1 MSRIPT
7 HEWVDNNHQIG
18 IGHNYRSGVDIPF
31 DEPIKDNVALTYS
44 KDDRTQKHYTLLA
57 ISPINPAGV
66 FPEWGVE
73 QYKYNGTIQ
82 ANMLTYFNNG
92 NVNDNFYRVAA
103 TPLIWR
109 KETAEGLITFQQEGN
124 AFNPNWNEGGNPP
137 WTGYSWFNPVTD
149 FKQKYFA
156 LYPYVVAQY
165 TDTDGT
171 FRETSEDYSVGLY
184 EHYTQGITPTIPN
197 NATFKGVSIR
207 YRIASSYGAAARNN
221 QLFFLG
227 KICDMQIG
235 SVTFRTGQDLYN
247 SPIPD
252 SYCFPCSDNTLLGS
266 TRGWRTPGGRDIYT
280 MGFVG
285 DTRFMYLEYPE
296 LRNDRT
302 RANMI
307 VSSQGI
313 SYEDAL
319 AAALAKGFPV
329 LDSASTHHNFEAN
342 SNDVFFANY
351 LDDHY
356 VSPVIE
362 DSGEVTKDFLRG
374 AAIFEHSNPKA
385 KKTPNQRFEDEDTNP
400 YDEMPEFDE
409 NDPDDI
415 DPNDYADETPL
426 NEVPS
431 FMNPIGKFNRYFAL
445 SADDVQDL
453 AAFLSPS
460 ADNVWEDI
468 LNGLK
473 LYGED
478 PMNFMLELMVF
489 PFDITEYT
497 GKQQEEI
504 TFGRR
509 IHTEINGDIIHDAS
523 IVIDLGT
530 CYFKRYHKNF
540 LDYEP
545 YTTAKL
551 YIPYCNEIA
560 VPTSIFLG
568 HYINVKLIVDLS
580 TGGCVGVVSKVQDM
594 DGSKPM
600 SVLYTQG
607 QIGIPIPMTAI
618 NATEYVKA
626 AFDMVNGAVNSIT
639 QIASNGGIM
648 GTTSMTA
655 GGSTGTQGSHT
666 VGRGA
671 TITETAA
678 TSNSRTSQH
687 KISAGGIAGGVL
699 NGLEVAYEFNNQPT
713 PLETTGTGIPYSSF
727 FKPQQC
733 YFIVQSAVPMN
744 VSGYANA
751 IGHACMEYRKLQNGD
766 GYIVAHNPN
775 VQPAN
780 ATSQETQEI
789 NALLATGVWY

>member
-1 MSRIPT
+1 MSRLQT
-7 HEWVDNNHQIG
+7 YEWVSERQQIG

-31 DEPIKDNVALTYS
+31 DEPIKDNIALNYS
-44 KDDRTQKHYTLLA
+44 KDYRTQRYYTLL
-57 ISPINPAGV
+57 SQQPFSTDLMKLHEEHFDN
-66 FPEWGVE
+66 E
-73 QYKYNGTIQ
+73 IQ
-82 ANMLTYFNNG
+82 ANMLTYCTAFPYST
-92 NVNDNFYRVAA
+92 NFCRVVSS
-103 TPLIWR
+103 PLLWR
-109 KETAEGLITFQQEGN
+109 KTEWEGLITFQQEGN
-124 AFNPNWNEGGNPP
+124 AFNPNWNEGGTPP
-137 WTGYSWFNPVTD
+137 WTGYSWFSPITD
-149 FKQKYFA
+149 FKLKYLA
-156 LYPYVVAQY
+156 VYPYVVAQY
-165 TDTDGT
+165 VDSSGY
-171 FRETSEDYSVGLY
+171 FGETSEDFSVGLY
-184 EHYTQGITPTIPN
+184 EHYTLGITPTLPSG
-197 NATFKGVSIR
+197 ATFKGVSIR
-207 YRIASSYGAAARNN
+207 YKVVSSYQSDGDDRV
-221 QLFFLG
+221 FFMG
-227 KICDMQIG
+227 KICDMDLG
-235 SVTFRTGQDLYN
+235 FVNFRSHGDTREC
-247 SPIPD
+247 PIPE

-266 TRGWRTPGGRDIYT
+266 TRGWRTPGGHDIYT
-280 MGFVG
+280 IGFVG
-285 DTRFMYLEYPE
+285 DRRFMYIEKPEQAEY
-296 LRNDRT
+296 NYDDMAKVVVT
-302 RANMI
+302 
-307 VSSQGI
+307 SQGI

-329 LDSASTHHNFEAN
+329 LDSANARRNFTAN
-342 SNDVFFANY
+342 TNDVFFANY

-356 VSPVIE
+356 VSPIIVK
-362 DSGEVTKDFLRG
+362 STGEVTNKFRRG
-374 AAIFEHSNPKA
+374 THCFDPDDEDGNN
-385 KKTPNQRFEDEDTNP
+385 TPNKIFEDEDTNP

-409 NDPDDI
+409 NDPDSV

-478 PMNFMLELMVF
+478 PMNFMLELMAF
-489 PFDITEYT
+489 PFDITDYT

-509 IHTEINGDIIHDAS
+509 VHTEINGDIIHDAS

-530 CYFKRYHKNF
+530 CYFKRYHKSF

-607 QIGIPIPMTAI
+607 QIGIPVPMTAI

-639 QIASNGGIM
+639 QIASNGGVM
-648 GTTSMTA
+648 GTTSFTEGTGSSMNKVT
-655 GGSTGTQGSHT
+655 GGNRTFNDTKNFG
-666 VGRGA
+666 
-671 TITETAA
+671 ETK
-678 TSNSRTSQH
+678 QH
-687 KISAGGIAGGVL
+687 KVSAGGIAGGIAG
-699 NGLEVAYEFNNQPT
+699 GLEVAYEFNTQPT

-733 YFIVQSAVPMN
+733 YFIVQSPVPMN

-766 GYIVAHNPN
+766 NYIVAHNPN

-780 ATSQETQEI
+780 ATSQETKEI

>member
-1 MSRIPT
+1 MSRLSTYQWIS
-7 HEWVDNNHQIG
+7 ENHQIG
-18 IGHNYRSGVDIPF
+18 IGHNYRSGVDVPF
-31 DEPIKDNVALTYS
+31 DEPVKDNIALTYS
-44 KDDRTQKHYTLLA
+44 KDDRTQKHYTLFYQQPDGPSQMELK
-57 ISPINPAGV
+57 SVN
-66 FPEWGVE
+66 FD
-73 QYKYNGTIQ
+73 NNIQ
-82 ANMLTYFNNG
+82 ANMLTYCNLG
-92 NVNDNFYRVAA
+92 ETDYIYRYGT

-109 KETAEGLITFQQEGN
+109 KEQEKGLITLTQEGN
-124 AFNPNWNEGGNPP
+124 AFNPNWMEGGTPP
-137 WTGYSWFNPVTD
+137 WTGYANFNPVTD
-149 FKQKYFA
+149 FKQKYLA
-156 LYPYVVAQY
+156 VYPYVVAQY
-165 TDTDGT
+165 TDSSGV
-171 FRETSEDYSVGLY
+171 FGETTRDHSVGLY
-184 EHYTQGITPTIPN
+184 EHFTLGQTPSLPSGS
-197 NATFKGVSIR
+197 TFKGIAIR
-207 YRIASSYGAAARNN
+207 YDIVASN
-221 QLFFLG
+221 QADGRDGLFFLG
-227 KICDMQIG
+227 KICDIQLG
-235 SVTFRTGQDLYN
+235 TVDFRTSGTIYP
-247 SPIPD
+247 SPVPD
-252 SYCFPCSDNTLLGS
+252 CYCFPCSDNTLLGS
-266 TRGWRTPGGRDIYT
+266 TRGWRAPGGLDIYS

-285 DTRFMYLEYPE
+285 DRRFLYTEVTPGYLYK
-296 LRNDRT
+296 DCSKVVIST
-302 RANMI
+302 
-307 VSSQGI
+307 QGI

-329 LDSASTHHNFEAN
+329 LDSWTAKRDFTSFTY
-342 SNDVFFANY
+342 DVYMANY
-351 LDDHY
+351 LNDHY
-356 VSPVIE
+356 VSPVIIKKT
-362 DSGEVTKDFLRG
+362 GEVTNKFKRG
-374 AAIFEHSNPKA
+374 AHCFDPDDKDGNN
-385 KKTPNQRFEDEDTNP
+385 TPNKIFEDEDKNP
-400 YDEMPEFDE
+400 YDEIPEFDE

-445 SADDVQDL
+445 SADDVEDL

-460 ADNVWEDI
+460 ADNVWDDI

-478 PMNFMLELMVF
+478 PMNFMLELMAF
-489 PFDITEYT
+489 PFDITDYT

-509 IHTEINGDIIHDAS
+509 VHTEINGDIIHDAS

-551 YIPYCNEIA
+551 YIPYCNEVA

-607 QIGIPIPMTAI
+607 QIGIPIPITAI

-626 AFDMVNGAVNSIT
+626 AFDMVNGAFSSIT
-639 QIASNGGIM
+639 QIASNGGVM
-648 GTTSMTA
+648 SPTSIA
-655 GGSTGTQGSHT
+655 TGTSGQAVSPLTGKTVEGTGSKT
-666 VGRGA
+666 RS
-671 TITETAA
+671 TI
-678 TSNSRTSQH
+678 NSS
-687 KISAGGIAGGVL
+687 KVSGGGIAGGFI
-699 NGLEVAYEFNNQPT
+699 NGLQVAYEFNNQPT

-744 VSGYANA
+744 VSGYENA

-766 GYIVAHNPN
+766 SYIVAHNPN
-775 VQPAN
+775 VQPEN
-780 ATSQETQEI
+780 ATSQETKEI